1 MKKKENGLDDYGVI
15 ELESVEMSADEPI
28 KESPELELGK
38 QIFCGSWPA
47 VLIYLQNLK
56 NKIKNPVL
64 RFLCGAGLGII
75 DNLHDATCKA
85 A

>member
-15 ELESVEMSADEPI
+15 ELEVEAKSADSAVA
-28 KESPELELGK
+28 ESPELELGK

-56 NKIKNPVL
+56 NKIKNPIL

>member
-1 MKKKENGLDDYGVI
+1 MKTKENGLDDYGVI
-15 ELESVEMSADEPI
+15 ELDVDVKNADAAVV
-28 KESPELELGK
+28 ESPELELGK